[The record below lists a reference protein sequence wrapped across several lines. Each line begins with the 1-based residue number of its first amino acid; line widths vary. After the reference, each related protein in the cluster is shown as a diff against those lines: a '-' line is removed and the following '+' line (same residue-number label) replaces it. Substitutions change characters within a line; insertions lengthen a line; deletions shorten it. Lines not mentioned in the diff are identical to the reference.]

1 MPQIGTRATEPPRP
15 PHPDHTRRRA
25 RAIACLRVAFGLVWA
40 VAAWLKWQPA
50 FQQPFLAQITTAG
63 NGQPPAVQAW
73 IAFWGTLIGH
83 NPLLFARLEA
93 STETTLAV
101 LLILGLFSNLSYVV
115 GILLTLGIWAI
126 PEAFGGPYQPG
137 QTTDIGT
144 ALPYAL
150 LFGALLVL
158 SAGRFYALD
167 QWLTPRLG
175 CLGFLAAGSLRQQEV
190 GCERPGERRGLP
202 CPLTNDL

>member
-1 MPQIGTRATEPPRP
+1 MNLKKAPQVLDEANHLVESLYNHQNTRIWRT
-15 PHPDHTRRRA
+15 
-25 RAIACLRVAFGLVWA
+25 RAIACLRVVFGLIWA

-50 FQQPFLAQITTAG
+50 FQQAFLAQINQASD
-63 NGQPPAVQAW
+63 GQPPTIQAW
-73 IAFWGTLIGH
+73 IAFWSHLISL

-93 STETTLAV
+93 STETALAI

-126 PEAFGGPYQPG
+126 PEGFGGPYQPG

-150 LFGALLVL
+150 LFGMLLVV
-158 SAGRFYALD
+158 SAGRYYALD
-167 QWLTPRLG
+167 SWLTPRLG
-175 CLGFLAAGSLRQQEV
+175 RLGFLASGSLHNHE
-190 GCERPGERRGLP
+190 PAF
-202 CPLTNDL
+202 

>member
-1 MPQIGTRATEPPRP
+1 MQMIWKSERWDEVNRKSVAQMPQIGTCVTEPSP
-15 PHPDHTRRRA
+15 PSPPDHTRWRA
-25 RAIACLRVAFGLVWA
+25 RTIACLRVAFGLVWA
-40 VAAWLKWQPA
+40 SAAWFKWQPA
-50 FQQPFLAQITTAG
+50 FQQSFLTQIAQAG
-63 NGQPPAVQAW
+63 NGQAPAMQAW
-73 IAFWGTLIGH
+73 IAFWSSLISL
-83 NPLLFARLEA
+83 NPLLCARFEA
-93 STETTLAV
+93 STETALAV

-150 LFGALLVL
+150 LFGTLLVL

-175 CLGFLAAGSLRQQEV
+175 RLSFLATGSLHQ
-190 GCERPGERRGLP
+190 
-202 CPLTNDL
+202 